1 MRLIRSGERAVLED
15 GTRLV
20 VTDLTVPPFS
30 WMKYIVISRIDME
43 ESGAEILAH
52 EQAHIRACHSLDMW
66 FAGCCAVLHWFNPAV
81 WLLKQELQN
90 VHEYEADESVIAHGV
105 VKASAQKEVFE
116 KIEPFLTGEEMAV
129 YKRGRH
135 SKSGSVAKN
144 ASMMDYR
151 KATGV
156 EALVGYLYLAGDM
169 DRIIELIGIGFDL
182 NKKEEIGEEHES

>member
-1 MRLIRSGERAVLED
+1 MEQSLIQKIKEGLYLD
-15 GTRLV
+15 GL
-20 VTDLTVPPFS
+20 DPKSYSPLS
-30 WMKYIVISRIDME
+30 LAYIGDAIYEIVIRTIVMS
-43 ESGAEILAH
+43 
-52 EQAHIRACHSLDMW
+52 
-66 FAGCCAVLHWFNPAV
+66 AGNM
-81 WLLKQELQN
+81 
-90 VHEYEADESVIAHGV
+90 SVNKYHKKSSSM
-105 VKASAQKEVFE
+105 VKASAQ
-116 KIEPFLTGEEMAV
+116 EEMAV
-129 YKRGRH
+129 YKRGRN

>member
-1 MRLIRSGERAVLED
+1 MEQSLIQKIKEGLYLD
-15 GTRLV
+15 GL
-20 VTDLTVPPFS
+20 DPKSYAPLS
-30 WMKYIVISRIDME
+30 LAYI
-43 ESGAEILAH
+43 
-52 EQAHIRACHSLDMW
+52 
-66 FAGCCAVLHWFNPAV
+66 
-81 WLLKQELQN
+81 
-90 VHEYEADESVIAHGV
+90 
-105 VKASAQKEVFE
+105 
-116 KIEPFLTGEEMAV
+116 
-129 YKRGRH
+129 GRN